1 VVNGEF
7 KTVSATPLNEQ
18 QYLPTLKNLMS
29 FKSELLGMSVKLF
42 RFSKLPFKTTL
53 SNKSSLY
60 NTIQVNTYYQ
70 CAKIV

>member
-1 VVNGEF
+1 MANGEF

-42 RFSKLPFKTTL
+42 RFSKLPFDQNDRIYVRIL
-53 SNKSSLY
+53 
-60 NTIQVNTYYQ
+60 TI
-70 CAKIV
+70 IL